1 MEPRRNVSQQGS
13 PNKTKKEFFMI
24 RFCIVA
30 TVPTTIKAFF
40 GKQLAFLKENDFDI
54 TVITSP
60 SGNQLDFGGKLPEG
74 IKLYPV
80 KMSRTIKL
88 LEDLKAFF
96 EILKIVKQNKF
107 DIVQYVT
114 PKAAL
119 LGSIAS
125 WRAKVPVRLYL
136 MWGLYYVTRKGF
148 KKLLFK
154 TMEKLV
160 CRLST
165 AIAPDSK
172 GNVKFAVEEGLCTAE
187 KIGVVGHGSANGVD
201 TERFDPDELSGDG
214 ERIRAELGIPEKAI
228 VFGCIAAIVK
238 DKGVNELIEAFG
250 EVSKNNPDA
259 YLLYIGQA
267 TEKDPVDKSTLEVME
282 SHRKIIHLGWQTE
295 PEKYLAAMDIFV
307 LPTYREGF
315 GVVNI
320 EASAMRLP
328 VISTDVPGPQESI
341 VNGRTGVLVPAR
353 QVKPLVQAMLT
364 LLDRPLCRKRLG
376 EAGRIRMQEFY
387 EQKRLWPQIV
397 EHRLRLLSEMKR

>member
-1 MEPRRNVSQQGS
+1 
-13 PNKTKKEFFMI
+13 MI
-24 RFCIVA
+24 RLCIVA

-74 IKLYPV
+74 IKLYTV

-119 LGSIAS
+119 LGSATS
-125 WRAKVPVRLYL
+125 RFAKVPVRLYL
-136 MWGLYYVTRKGF
+136 MWGLYYITQTGTKRMFF
-148 KKLLFK
+148 KVI
-154 TMEKLV
+154 EKLV
-160 CRLST
+160 CRFST

-172 GNVKFAVEEGLCTAE
+172 GNVKLAVKEGLCKAG
-187 KIGVVGHGSANGVD
+187 KVSVVGHGSANGVD
-201 TERFDPDELSGDG
+201 TERFDPVKLYEDGRKIRTELN
-214 ERIRAELGIPEKAI
+214 IPETAK
-228 VFGCIAAIVK
+228 VFGCIAAIVG
-238 DKGVNELIEAFG
+238 DKGINELIEAFDI
-250 EVSKNNPDA
+250 VSKENPDV
-259 YLLYIGQA
+259 YLLYIGQT
-267 TEKDPVDKSTLEVME
+267 TEKDPVKKTTLETMK
-282 SHRKIIHLGWQTE
+282 SNSKIIHLGWQTE
-295 PEKYLAAMDIFV
+295 PEKYMAAMDIFV

-320 EASAMRLP
+320 EASAMGLP

-341 VNGRTGVLVPAR
+341 VNGKTGILVPAR
-353 QVKPLVQAMLT
+353 QVEPLVNAMKD
-364 LLDRPLCRKRLG
+364 LLGRPLYAKKIG
-376 EAGRIRMQEFY
+376 EAGRKRVQEFY
-387 EQKRLWPQIV
+387 EQKKLWQSIL
-397 EHRLRLLSEMKR
+397 EHKKVLLEKSKMHKNFTEEKF